1 MSFEFIFEIL
11 SGLSLIATAIFPTI
25 REYFLAKSS
34 QIEQKLKSA
43 YLNTILQILIIMIYF
58 NILQIIMLIY
68 IYYMYRKSINS
79 LYFII
84 SVLVVLS
91 SLISNIISLNIQ
103 ISKYNLDLKLFDMNS
118 INNVLTDEYGLVSFI
133 SRIVFVSLFLI
144 VLTAVIIGVYVGSQK
159 IRSITENYFKKLAF
173 QKFYGDSDLKNQ
185 KINESFEKY

>member
-1 MSFEFIFEIL
+1 
-11 SGLSLIATAIFPTI
+11 
-25 REYFLAKSS
+25 
-34 QIEQKLKSA
+34 
-43 YLNTILQILIIMIYF
+43 
-58 NILQIIMLIY
+58 
-68 IYYMYRKSINS
+68 MYRKSINS

-118 INNVLTDEYGLVSFI
+118 INNALTDEYGLVSFI

-159 IRSITENYFKKLAF
+159 IRSITDNYFKKLAF
-173 QKFYGDSDLKNQ
+173 QKFYGDSDLKTQ